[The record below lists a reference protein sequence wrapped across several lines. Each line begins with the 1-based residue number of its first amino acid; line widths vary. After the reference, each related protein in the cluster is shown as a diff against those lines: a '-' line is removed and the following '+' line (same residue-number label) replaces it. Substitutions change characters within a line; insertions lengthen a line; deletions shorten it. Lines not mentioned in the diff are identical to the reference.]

1 MKICCKT
8 PCFLDKAY
16 LTSGKTIAFINKSV
30 QTSEINAIFLNIK
43 KILQV
48 NSYNLLNTRY

>member
-1 MKICCKT
+1 MKIGCKT

-30 QTSEINAIFLNIK
+30 QISKINAIFRNIK

-48 NSYNLLNTRY
+48 NSNNLLNIRY